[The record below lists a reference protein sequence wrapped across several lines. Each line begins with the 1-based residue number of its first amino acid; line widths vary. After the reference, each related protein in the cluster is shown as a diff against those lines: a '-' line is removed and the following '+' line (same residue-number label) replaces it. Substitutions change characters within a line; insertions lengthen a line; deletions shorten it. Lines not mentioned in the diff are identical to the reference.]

1 MAQTKDILLQRIR
14 NGGTLSTGA
23 QVRLCLLLS
32 YPAILAQLSSVL
44 MQYIDT
50 SMVGHLGPAAGASI
64 GLVST
69 CLWLMGGFG
78 MAATS
83 GFSVQVAHHIGGNDF
98 RGARD
103 ILRQA
108 LVCVLAFSG
117 VIALAGVA
125 VSGQL
130 PYWLG
135 GTDEIAADAS
145 RYFLIMSLF
154 MPAMLMDWTCAAML

>member
-69 CLWLMGGFG
+69 CLWLFGGFWPCPR
-78 MAATS
+78 A
-83 GFSVQVAHHIGGNDF
+83 F
-98 RGARD
+98 RCR
-103 ILRQA
+103 
-108 LVCVLAFSG
+108 F
-117 VIALAGVA
+117 
-125 VSGQL
+125 
-130 PYWLG
+130 P
-135 GTDEIAADAS
+135 T
-145 RYFLIMSLF
+145 
-154 MPAMLMDWTCAAML
+154 